1 MAMNIAKV
9 VPEVSIKPCGTD
21 RTNSHTKVRP
31 WCLISSLSSI
41 PSFREYGV
49 TAENRSDSQFAREF
63 QATFWVVTLPIT
75 LYEYLPHTQ
84 IFLQR
89 MYPTIPT
96 FLLIGLLS
104 SILASCATSK
114 KENQKPI
121 EPIKKPEITKPL
133 PKTPSDPT
141 AGWRGLN
148 DTKLPT
154 PDQLA
159 DGAES
164 SIGGITPNSPSN
176 DGPSTSIKPPRS
188 MPEDQLAPSE

>member
-1 MAMNIAKV
+1 M
-9 VPEVSIKPCGTD
+9 
-21 RTNSHTKVRP
+21 
-31 WCLISSLSSI
+31 
-41 PSFREYGV
+41 
-49 TAENRSDSQFAREF
+49 TAENRSDSPFAREF

-75 LYEYLPHTQ
+75 LYEYLPHTHT
-84 IFLQR
+84 FLQR
-89 MYPTIPT
+89 MFPTIPT
-96 FLLIGLLS
+96 FLIIGLLA
-104 SILASCATSK
+104 SILASCAISK
-114 KENQKPI
+114 EEYQKRKEDQKREENQKSV

-133 PKTPSDPT
+133 PATPSDPT

-164 SIGGITPNSPSN
+164 SIGGTTPNSPPN